1 MAQEQDGSA
10 GAQDALPSSSSLSK
24 EMESPGSLPGGR
36 SSAAERRV
44 VWRSTAEVEGVLREF
59 AASGASVAAFAAQ
72 RGLHAST
79 LYGWLRRARQGEP
92 VRRSRVVRGR
102 QVFSAE
108 ARRGALEA
116 WSKSGLTAIA
126 FSRLWGVSPESLR
139 AWRKAYE
146 LGGPQALEPKK
157 LGRPSGEGRST
168 LPAALQSE
176 IVRTKRRF
184 PFFGLKKVRDFLKR
198 FAGQSVSTGGV
209 RKVLVAEGLHE
220 RPAEPRRRKRPLV
233 RRFERSRPGEL
244 WQTDITSFVLSR
256 SGVRVY
262 LVVFLDDF
270 SRYVVSWKL
279 ATSQRSELVCEALM
293 EGIERFGKPKE
304 ILSDQGRQYFA
315 WRGKADFQRLLAREG
330 IEHVVARTHH
340 PETLGKCERL
350 WETIGTELW
359 ERARPQE
366 LAEARER
373 LAHYFAHY
381 NHFRP
386 HQGIDGLVPADRFF
400 GAEQAVRK
408 SLESRLEQNELEAA
422 LATPPRQGVYVFG
435 QVGDELMS
443 LHGERGRLVVVTSGG
458 VTKELALDELG
469 LPQTEKTDERS
480 DRNDRTDEHAEAGAA
495 HAAQQETAGIPASA
509 QRAALGAEPVGRGE
523 RGGAHAG
530 ARDVRVDPVDVA
542 RTEVAHGGGDGARA
556 AAAAGV
562 AALAGGGVGYAGGP
576 PEAAA
581 GAGAGKADGSERR
594 RAEVE
599 GAPGGARGGEPLAA
613 GAGGG
618 AAQLAAGAGAAF
630 GAGVFE
636 AEVGG
641 EGEAGAEGAGED
653 GEEVPWRGT
662 ARS

>member
-1 MAQEQDGSA
+1 MVQEQQDPEGSL
-10 GAQDALPSSSSLSK
+10 DRFSSSSSPSK
-24 EMESPGSLPGGR
+24 EMEDPESLPGGR

-44 VWRSTAEVEGVLREF
+44 LARREYTAAEQEALLSEL
-59 AASGASVAAFAAQ
+59 ASSGASVAQFAAQ
-72 RGLHAST
+72 HGVHSST
-79 LYGWLRRARQGEP
+79 LYAWLRRARAGEP
-92 VRRSRVVRGR
+92 LRRTGKRCGR
-102 QVFSAE
+102 PSFSPE
-108 ARRGALEA
+108 ERRAALEA

-126 FSRLWGVSPESLR
+126 FSKLWGVSAESLR
-139 AWRKAYE
+139 GWQARYE

-157 LGRPSGEGRST
+157 LGRPSGAGRST
-168 LPAALQSE
+168 LPEPLQAE

-184 PFFGLKKVRDFLKR
+184 PTFGLKKVRDFLKR
-198 FAGQSVSTGGV
+198 FAGQSVSTGSV
-209 RKVLVAEGLHE
+209 RKVLSAEGLHARPVE
-220 RPAEPRRRKRPLV
+220 RRRRKRPLV
-233 RRFERSRPGEL
+233 RRFERSKPGEL
-244 WQTDITSFVLSR
+244 WQTDITTFVLSR

-315 WRGKADFQRLLAREG
+315 WRGKSDFQRLLVREG
-330 IEHVVARTHH
+330 IEHVVSRTHH

-373 LAHYFAHY
+373 LGHYFAHY

-400 GAEQAVRK
+400 GAEVALRK
-408 SLESRLEQNELEAA
+408 SLEARLEKSELEAA
-422 LATPPRQGVYVFG
+422 LASAPRQGVYVFG
-435 QVGDELMS
+435 QVGDELVS

-469 LPQTEKTDERS
+469 LPQKEGTHERS
-480 DRNDRTDEHAEAGAA
+480 DDDRVEQADGGAA
-495 HAAQQETAGIPASA
+495 HSAGQETSGLPASA
-509 QRAALGAEPVGRGE
+509 QRPAGGACAVGGGGSGGADARAHDVCLDPGSVAGAEDARP
-523 RGGAHAG
+523 GGPG
-530 ARDVRVDPVDVA
+530 
-542 RTEVAHGGGDGARA
+542 TRA

-562 AALAGGGVGYAGGP
+562 AAQPSGAVRYARGP
-576 PEAAA
+576 LEAAA
-581 GAGAGKADGSERR
+581 GAGREPDGAERGGRCAGP
-594 RAEVE
+594 E
-599 GAPGGARGGEPLAA
+599 GADP

-618 AAQLAAGAGAAF
+618 ERFAAEAARGDQEPALGARGARRALAQGD
-630 GAGVFE
+630 
-636 AEVGG
+636 
-641 EGEAGAEGAGED
+641 GEAQATTQGDPSWQEEG
-653 GEEVPWRGT
+653 GT
-662 ARS
+662 ARR

>member
-1 MAQEQDGSA
+1 MAEVDEGPEEVE
-10 GAQDALPSSSSLSK
+10 GALVGSSSPSK
-24 EMESPGSLPGGR
+24 KNEEPVSLPGGR

-44 VWRSTAEVEGVLREF
+44 VWRSASEIESLLEEYV
-59 AASGASVAAFAAQ
+59 ASGLGVHAFAAG

-79 LYGWLRRARQGEP
+79 LYAWLRRARQGEP
-92 VRRSRVVRGR
+92 LRRTRSVRGR
-102 QVFSAE
+102 RVFSAE
-108 ARRGALEA
+108 ERRSALEA
-116 WSKSGLTAIA
+116 WSKSGLTAIT
-126 FSRLWGVSPESLR
+126 FSKLWGVSPESLR
-139 AWRKAYE
+139 AWRRAYE
-146 LGGPQALEPKK
+146 LGGPKALEPKK
-157 LGRPSGEGRST
+157 LGRPLGGGRST
-168 LPAALQSE
+168 LPESLQAE

-184 PFFGLKKVRDFLKR
+184 PLFGLKKVRDFLKR

-209 RKVLVAEGLHE
+209 RKVLAAEGLHE
-220 RPAEPRRRKRPLV
+220 RPVEHRRRKRPLV
-233 RRFERSRPGEL
+233 RRFERSKPGEL

-262 LVVFLDDF
+262 LTVFLDDF

-315 WRGKADFQRLLAREG
+315 WRGKSDFQRLLVREG

-408 SLESRLEQNELEAA
+408 SLESRLEQSELDAA

-435 QVGDELMS
+435 QVGDELVS

-469 LPQTEKTDERS
+469 LPQKEKTDERS
-480 DRNDRTDEHAEAGAA
+480 DRNDRTDELPAAGVA
-495 HAAQQETAGIPASA
+495 HAAQQETAGFPASA
-509 QRAALGAEPVGRGE
+509 QRASLGAEPVGRGE
-523 RGGAHAG
+523 RGGALAG
-530 ARDVRVDPVDVA
+530 ARDVRVDPLDVA
-542 RTEVAHGGGDGARA
+542 RSEDAHGGGGGAVA

-562 AALAGGGVGYAGGP
+562 AALPGGGVGYAGGP

-581 GAGAGKADGSERR
+581 RAAAGKADGSERR
-594 RAEVE
+594 RAGVA
-599 GAPGGARGGEPLAA
+599 GAAGGARGGEPLAA
-613 GAGGG
+613 GLGGG
-618 AAQLAAGAGAAF
+618 PAQLAAGAGAAF

-636 AEVGG
+636 AEVGREA

-653 GEEVPWRGT
+653 GEEVP
-662 ARS
+662 

>member
-1 MAQEQDGSA
+1 MVEVGADGA
-10 GAQDALPSSSSLSK
+10 
-24 EMESPGSLPGGR
+24 R
-36 SSAAERRV
+36 
-44 VWRSTAEVEGVLREF
+44 LRE
-59 AASGASVAAFAAQ
+59 AVGRLAGEPARVAARVRA
-72 RGLHAST
+72 
-79 LYGWLRRARQGEP
+79 RRAEGAR
-92 VRRSRVVRGR
+92 
-102 QVFSAE
+102 AE
-108 ARRGALEA
+108 E
-116 WSKSGLTAIA
+116 T
-126 FSRLWGVSPESLR
+126 R
-139 AWRKAYE
+139 AT
-146 LGGPQALEPKK
+146 L
-157 LGRPSGEGRST
+157 GEGRST
-168 LPAALQSE
+168 LPEALQAE

-184 PFFGLKKVRDFLKR
+184 PLFGLKKVRDFLKR

-220 RPAEPRRRKRPLV
+220 RPAEKRRRKRPLV
-233 RRFERSRPGEL
+233 RRFERSKPGEL

-315 WRGKADFQRLLAREG
+315 WRGKSDFQRLLVREG

-373 LAHYFAHY
+373 LGHYFAHY

-408 SLESRLEQNELEAA
+408 SLESRLEQSELEAA

-435 QVGDELMS
+435 QVGDELVS

-469 LPQTEKTDERS
+469 LPQTEKVDERS
-480 DRNDRTDEHAEAGAA
+480 DRNDRTDEHPEAEPA
-495 HAAQQETAGIPASA
+495 HAAEQETPGIPASA
-509 QRAALGAEPVGRGE
+509 QRAALGAEPVGGGE
-523 RGGAHAG
+523 RGGALAC
-530 ARDVRVDPVDVA
+530 ARDVRVDPVAVA
-542 RTEVAHGGGDGARA
+542 RAEDAHGGGGGACA

-562 AALAGGGVGYAGGP
+562 AAQPGGGVRYAGGP

-581 GAGAGKADGSERR
+581 GAAAGKTDGSERR
-594 RAEVE
+594 RAGVA
-599 GAPGGARGGEPLAA
+599 GAAGGAGGGKPLAA

-618 AAQLAAGAGAAF
+618 LAQLAAGAGAAF

-636 AEVGG
+636 TEVGG
-641 EGEAGAEGAGED
+641 EGEACAEGAGED
-653 GEEVPWRGT
+653 GEEVR
-662 ARS
+662 